1 MRANFKVGEWK
12 QPERNTRNPSQT
24 SSVNQFFGYLAWFLQ
39 VTKKSFQTAPL
50 KMCFGENLNFPC
62 RVLGWNITQLK
73 GERVE
78 EEAHLRLRNERT
90 GSTRREQRARLKHTE
105 QAEISIRKERQ
116 KDSSCLPPERRGWR
130 KREASSAVEKQGG
143 ATGEGWESEGKYRAR
158 GKKKINGNT
167 W

>member
-1 MRANFKVGEWK
+1 METAWK
-12 QPERNTRNPSQT
+12 EYQKSLSNLIGQSIFRISCMIPT
-24 SSVNQFFGYLAWFLQ
+24 GYQEIIPNCTF
-39 VTKKSFQTAPL
+39 

-62 RVLGWNITQLK
+62 RVLGWNITELK

-116 KDSSCLPPERRGWR
+116 KDSSCLPPERKGWR

-158 GKKKINGNT
+158 GEKKINGNT